1 MKKLWKWLY
10 WNSANIL
17 SASRFLTPAI
27 LFGPWGLSV
36 KAAFVSI
43 LLLGLTDALDG
54 WVARRIGNFEGIGRA
69 LDIIADKTM
78 LFVAS
83 IWILLEVASINP
95 VIIKMIIAG
104 EALSFSMA
112 PLASILVWKKN
123 QNRKFFQ
130 IIQEVLEKCK
140 TNIQGKRAMFCYFSM
155 TGFIYLNIAFPGN
168 EIFFHF
174 YLVSF
179 GVGFIYRV
187 ISIGYYAVDLNN
199 WQKEYNSTV

>member
-1 MKKLWKWLY
+1 MKKLRKWLY
-10 WNSANIL
+10 WNLANFL
-17 SASRFLTPAI
+17 SASRFLTPVI

-83 IWILLEVASINP
+83 IWILSEVASINS

-104 EALSFSMA
+104 EVLPFSMA

-123 QNRKFFQ
+123 RNRKFFQ

-140 TNIQGKRAMFCYFSM
+140 TNIQGKRTMFFYFIM
-155 TGFIYLNIAFPGN
+155 VGFIYLNIAFPGN
-168 EIFFHF
+168 EIFFHL
-174 YLVSF
+174 YAISF
-179 GVGFIYRV
+179 GIGFIFRV
-187 ISIGYYAVDLNN
+187 ISICYYAVDLNN
-199 WQKEYNSTV
+199 WQREYGKTI